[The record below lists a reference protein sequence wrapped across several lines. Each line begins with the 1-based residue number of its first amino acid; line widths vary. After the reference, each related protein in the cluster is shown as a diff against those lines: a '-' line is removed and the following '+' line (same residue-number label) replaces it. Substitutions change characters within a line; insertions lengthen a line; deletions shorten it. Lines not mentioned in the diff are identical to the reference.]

1 MPTTATNARPSI
13 GFNPDPDH
21 AVTLPSHYYW
31 DREIFQREKEEI
43 WFKTWQFAAHLND
56 LRNPGD
62 YITTEIFDQKIVLV
76 RGKDA
81 RLRGFYN
88 VCMHRGHILAEGKGN
103 KTIYTCPFHAWSYD
117 TTGALKAAGNSENVA
132 GFRLEDF
139 TLSEI
144 RVEEYANMAFF
155 NLDPDAVPLRQLA
168 AGLEEDFRDRVQ
180 DFDKMTSVRL
190 DARPL
195 QCNWKYI
202 LDQNEC
208 YHCPI
213 LHPNV
218 GFGSRKKTRWINEQ
232 HDYWSRHI
240 SRADPEEID
249 NTDSILPKADDDS
262 PLKYET
268 YIWFLWPNLVFLSHR
283 GAANFKLQLVMPTG
297 PEDCVF
303 SVESLCLNDPPADA
317 DVDGMNFYWDI
328 VVPQD
333 VGAMEAQQLGSH
345 SRGYTQGRL
354 MVDQERGARSE
365 HAVHHFDDLVWRAL
379 NGPNYD

>member
-1 MPTTATNARPSI
+1 M
-13 GFNPDPDH
+13 
-21 AVTLPSHYYW
+21 TLPSHYYW
-31 DREIFQREKEEI
+31 DREIFEREKEEI
-43 WFKTWQFAAHLND
+43 WFRTWQFGAHLND

-62 YITTEIFDQKIVLV
+62 YVTTEILDQKILLV

-81 RLRGFYN
+81 KLRGFYN

-117 TTGALKAAGNSENVA
+117 TTGALKAAGISENVA
-132 GFRLEDF
+132 GFQLEDF

-155 NLDPDAVPLRQLA
+155 NLDADAVPLRERA
-168 AGLEEDFRDRVQ
+168 AGLEEDFRARVQ
-180 DFDKMTSVRL
+180 DFDQMTSVRL

-195 QCNWKYI
+195 RCNWKYI

-213 LHPNV
+213 LHPKV
-218 GFGSRKKTRWINEQ
+218 GFGSRKKTVWINEQ
-232 HDYWSRHI
+232 HEYWSRHI

-249 NTDSILPKADDDS
+249 STESVLPQADDDS

-283 GAANFKLQLVMPTG
+283 GAANFKFQLATPTG

-303 SVESLCLNDPPADA
+303 SVESLCLNDPPGAADI
-317 DVDGMNFYWDI
+317 DGMNFYWDI

-333 VGAMEAQQLGSH
+333 VSAMEAQQLGSH
-345 SRGYTQGRL
+345 SRGYSQGRL

-379 NGPNYD
+379 NGPRYG